1 MRRKV
6 ISLLLCAV
14 LLAGTASSSAIAMV
28 KANTSQVMPIMSE
41 AVITSK
47 DDIIVE
53 ASTTIEADSKAETV
67 TRAEAVIKTD
77 GVKSENEPSEKALE
91 AAIKAAKDKIK
102 IPKEYSEF
110 NYSYYGSNSYSGIY
124 WTLNWRKPQDYS
136 YIDVSLDKDYNFVNY
151 STYDYSKRNKSIPS
165 YLKSELKDEAED
177 FIKRIAP
184 DIYPKIDFV
193 KSDYDGI
200 YNNTYT
206 YYFGRKEKD
215 ISLPD
220 NSVSVR
226 VDAQTGEI
234 RAASIEW
241 LRGAKIPSSSVKLNK
256 EEAAKIIG
264 ENLNMK
270 LTYKTN
276 YYRIYDNG
284 QNELVKKAFLVYEPD
299 ISYISIDANTGEV
312 YLTRSEW
319 VEMNSD
325 DSRNESAKDMA
336 VNQEADA
343 GMLTEEEIAKI
354 RELEELI
361 SKDKAIDIVTSNK
374 YLHIDKNLIT
384 YTASLNKSYGVN
396 DKGNSYVWN
405 ITFRDSRPVDYN
417 KEQDN
422 YRAYAYATVDAKS
435 GKILSFNASIKNN
448 YDRNTGKWL
457 PVEIEYT
464 KAYGQDIL
472 EKFLKSQV
480 KSRFDKTKL
489 TLQRDD
495 YIAYYKEE
503 NVPVYG
509 GYRYQYNRFNEGV
522 EFAYNSIYGSVDGV
536 TGKIYNYNMNWDD
549 DIVFES
555 PKEVITSKEAFDH
568 YISKDGYNLLYEINV
583 INQYDPNYKSKDKYY
598 DYSEAYSV
606 EYEIRLVYRPDI
618 NPNYISPFTGQQ
630 LDGSGEVY
638 KDTESYAYKDI
649 TNTPNNYE
657 ILLLADMNIG
667 FEEDNFNPDKLITE
681 GEINSLLEKL
691 GYWNSN
697 NEKTNESRKL
707 ITREELAYDFI
718 ERLGLEKIAKISG
731 IYTTGYSDEDSI
743 SKANLG
749 AVALAKGL
757 DIFTINDGGLF
768 NPKSNIS
775 RRDAVHLLLNFVK
788 ADKENI
794 Y

>member
-1 MRRKV
+1 MRRKT
-6 ISLLLCAV
+6 ISLLLSTV
-14 LLAGTASSSAIAMV
+14 LLAGTASSSVIAKV
-28 KANTSQVMPIMSE
+28 ELNASQVMPIKSE
-41 AVITSK
+41 AVITLK
-47 DDIIVE
+47 DSINAE
-53 ASTTIEADSKAETV
+53 AATTTEADSKAE
-67 TRAEAVIKTD
+67 A
-77 GVKSENEPSEKALE
+77 VKSKNEPSEKALE
-91 AAIKAAKDKIK
+91 AAIKAAKNKIK

-110 NYSYYGSNSYSGIY
+110 NYSYYGSNSYSGVY
-124 WTLNWRKPQDYS
+124 WSLSWRKPQDYS
-136 YIDVSLDKDYNFVNY
+136 YIEVSMDNNYNFINY
-151 STYDYSKRNKSIPS
+151 SSYDYSKRNKNFPS
-165 YLKSELKDEAED
+165 YLKSDLQDEAED
-177 FIKRIAP
+177 FVKRVAP
-184 DIYPKIDFV
+184 DIYSKIDFV
-193 KSDYDGI
+193 KSDYDSI

-206 YYFGRKEKD
+206 YYFERKEKD
-215 ISLPD
+215 ISFPD

-234 RAASIEW
+234 RSASIEW

-336 VNQEADA
+336 VSEEVDA

-354 RELEELI
+354 REIEKLV

-374 YLHIDKNLIT
+374 YLHIDKNLLT
-384 YTASLNKSYGVN
+384 YNASLNKSYGFN
-396 DKGNSYVWN
+396 DNGNSYVWN
-405 ITFRDSRPVDYN
+405 ITFRDSRPVDFD
-417 KEQDN
+417 KDQDN

-435 GKILSFNASIKNN
+435 GKILSFSSSIKNN
-448 YDRNTGKWL
+448 YDSKTSKWL
-457 PVEIEYT
+457 PVEIKYT

-472 EKFLKSQV
+472 EKFLKSQI

-489 TLQRDD
+489 TLERDD

-509 GYRYQYNRFNEGV
+509 GYSYQYNRFNEGV
-522 EFAYNSIYGSVDGV
+522 EFAYNGIYGSVDGV
-536 TGKIYNYNMNWDD
+536 TGKIYNYNTNWDD
-549 DIVFES
+549 EIVFES
-555 PKEVITSKEAFDH
+555 PKKAMTPKEAFDR

-583 INQYDPNYKSKDKYY
+583 INQFDPNYKSKDKYN

-618 NPNYISPFTGQQ
+618 NPRYISPFTGQQ

-638 KDTESYAYKDI
+638 KGTEPYVYKDI

-657 ILLLADMNIG
+657 ILLMADMNIG

-681 GEINSLLEKL
+681 GEISRLLEKL
-691 GYWNSN
+691 GYWNSD
-697 NEKTNESRKL
+697 NEKTKESTKR

-718 ERLGLEKIAKISG
+718 KRLGLEKIAKISG
-731 IYTTGYSDEDSI
+731 IYTTGYTDEGSI

-757 DIFTINDGGLF
+757 NIFTINESGLF
-768 NPKSNIS
+768 NPKNNIS
-775 RRDAVHLLLNFVK
+775 RREAIHLLFNFVK
-788 ADKENI
+788 ADKENN